1 LFEEP
6 PAMIPAVTDS
16 VMPIDPAVVQQ
27 KNGNIVILS
36 VWINLPNDEMP
47 NGAYNC
53 GRTPSVLIIC

>member
-1 LFEEP
+1 
-6 PAMIPAVTDS
+6 MIPAVTDS